1 NTERTIL
8 TEFVPSATILLTASY
23 PTLRIADIQGH
34 GTLGSLGAVELWRDL
49 ALDYLNSS
57 LAASPSKEELRDTI
71 ATRTTYR
78 DHPQANKD
86 RGPVFDMFL
95 GVATT
100 CQNDQND
107 DCICNETCEETQ
119 LYVLL
124 ENTGLVN
131 ADLAFLFPSD
141 LLDKLPTWA
150 DDGEYSNDEL
160 HYLRVEAD
168 RLFNIEPKR
177 AFLKPGEVV
186 QVCITFRHQLPGSY
200 QLPVLFKIE
209 GGREIKVTTVSLISS
224 KISKGVFSVSPFFVS

>member
-1 NTERTIL
+1 MNATLRTVKL
-8 TEFVPSATILLTASY
+8 CVWG
-23 PTLRIADIQGH
+23 PTLFH
-34 GTLGSLGAVELWRDL
+34 S
-49 ALDYLNSS
+49 LNSS

-100 CQNDQND
+100 CQNDQDD

-160 HYLRVEAD
+160 HYVSLLNCTDKFGVLKVAIKSTYHALRVEAD

-186 QVCITFRHQLPGSY
+186 QVCITFRHHLPGSY

-209 GGREIKVTTVSLISS
+209 GGREIKVTTMSLISS
-224 KISKGVFSVSPFFVS
+224 KILKGLFSM